1 MKLKLADFIARLTR
15 GYVAATGKQPDNL
28 AKIKIRLEAAEKLR
42 QQDKVIDI
50 RDRLPGLEGLL
61 QTGLVRRG
69 KNVQKTT
76 PKPEVDPKL
85 KTAEDM
91 MEENKKAIKRFE
103 EKMKEDRDFSI
114 IDPEKKAGGGRM
126 GLSYLL
132 AEDGNERIPL
142 AEGSKAPDE
151 IEEREYEGPYYET
164 DKAEEAL
171 KELARRYIEMKVAPA
186 KVPISD
192 NIQLMFDLNRMK
204 IGGSKDFLGGEIDFG
219 YNKNFGRE
227 GESYGIGYRKSF
239 AAGGIDKLRRLFLK
253 MLGAGAATTAA
264 VKSGIIGF
272 GKKGATKKVA
282 KEIIKTPNA
291 PGKPEWFDS
300 LVTKIIREGDDVTK
314 KFATKEREIVHST
327 KIDDDATAIVYRDLD
342 EGTVRVDIDDATTNV
357 MDEQGNAIVS
367 MQVKEGEIIEPVIEG
382 PMKGKVGSKTEPSFE
397 AVETDYRNYRDG
409 PDDYTTEAVENVVD
423 DTKDLTADLTKVKM
437 YAKGQNKPTI
447 KEMMIQKDRKKL
459 LKQAE
464 ENPAEYAADRGP
476 NANYGDEDV
485 ELFTDYASGGIAR
498 LLGE

>member
-61 QTGLVRRG
+61 QTGLVRKGR
-69 KNVQKTT
+69 NVQKTT

-85 KTAEDM
+85 RTAEDM

-114 IDPEKKAGGGRM
+114 IDPEKKAAGGRM

-192 NIQLMFDLNRMK
+192 SIQLMFDLNRMK

-300 LVTKIIREGDDVTK
+300 LVTKVIREGDDVTK
-314 KFATKEREIVHST
+314 KFATKEREIVHSK
-327 KIDDDATAIVYRDLD
+327 KIDDDATVIVTRDLD

-382 PMKGKVGSKTEPSFE
+382 PMKGKVGGKTEPSFE

-409 PDDYTTEAVENVVD
+409 PDDYTTEAMENVVD

-437 YAKGQNKPTI
+437 YAKGQKKPTI
-447 KEMMIQKDRKKL
+447 KEMMIQRDRAKT

-464 ENPAEYAADRGP
+464 ENPAEYADR
-476 NANYGDEDV
+476 
-485 ELFTDYASGGIAR
+485 S
-498 LLGE
+498 